1 MRTKANPFSAL
12 VLPLRLLGAAVFLYA
27 FLRMLATPE
36 LTLIAIAVIGSLLW
50 QAGTAAQETSP
61 LYRRLEAVAVKKI
74 MRMRP
79 VRVRSSMS
87 IARFRRE
94 HPHLSSDAFIIT
106 TQDGYDAGVVMP
118 EAISHGPDESSRHA
132 TVGEFAQ
139 PISYVDALRLG
150 DPTLEAF
157 MHFRKRDDAFLP
169 VLDRRDALV
178 GVVTPPDLNRWLSS
192 NHQPG
197 IQRRMPDTSS
207 EVISRTREQ
216 KLAA

>member
-27 FLRMLATPE
+27 FLRMLVTPE

-61 LYRRLEAVAVKKI
+61 LHRRLEAVAVKKI

-94 HPHLSSDAFIIT
+94 HPDLSSDAFIIT
-106 TQDGYDAGVVMP
+106 TQDGYDAG
-118 EAISHGPDESSRHA
+118 I
-132 TVGEFAQ
+132 
-139 PISYVDALRLG
+139 
-150 DPTLEAF
+150 
-157 MHFRKRDDAFLP
+157 
-169 VLDRRDALV
+169 
-178 GVVTPPDLNRWLSS
+178 
-192 NHQPG
+192 
-197 IQRRMPDTSS
+197 
-207 EVISRTREQ
+207 
-216 KLAA
+216 